1 MGFFD
6 MLRSGRLFFG
16 QKEAPTIIVQ
26 FLFKGEKYI
35 VEEFDLEFKQ
45 DVNEKG
51 KPDSFPYG
59 GQMAVTFSEIPSE
72 NINTWMMNSYSVAD
86 GEIRFLKN
94 DGMIKE
100 GALLQLYF
108 KEAYCINYR
117 KIMKPNGLGV
127 LTSLVISPRII
138 KVGNEELRNS
148 WT

>member
-1 MGFFD
+1 MI
-6 MLRSGRLFFG
+6 RNGRLFFG
-16 QKEAPTIIVQ
+16 KREAPSILVQ

-59 GQMAVTFSEIPSE
+59 GQMAITLSETPDE
-72 NINTWMMNSYSVAD
+72 NINAWMMDSCSIQD

-100 GALLQLYF
+100 GALMQVHF
-108 KEAYCINYR
+108 KEAYCVNFR
-117 KIMKPNGLGV
+117 KIMNPKGSGV
-127 LTSLVISPRII
+127 LTSLVISPRIVKI
-138 KVGNEELRNS
+138 GNEEFRNS
-148 WT
+148 WTD